1 MAPLND
7 LFYAALEAL
16 LLVVAL
22 SLDAFVAS
30 FAYGAQRIRIPYSSA
45 AIISVICTA
54 MLAVSLL
61 AGSLLRPFLPQ
72 SLTKGLCF
80 AILFLLGLVKLCDST
95 IKTLIR
101 KHKRMHRQVSFSLF
115 SLKFILD
122 VYADPEKAD
131 RDGSR
136 ELSPAEAASLAVAL
150 SLDGLAVGFG
160 AALMKVNFLMVMLF
174 SLAVGMLAVRLG
186 GKIGNRAAQKL
197 PFDLSWLSG
206 ALLIVLAILKL

>member
-1 MAPLND
+1 MND

-160 AALMKVNFLMVMLF
+160 AALM
-174 SLAVGMLAVRLG
+174 R
-186 GKIGNRAAQKL
+186 
-197 PFDLSWLSG
+197 
-206 ALLIVLAILKL
+206 

>member
-1 MAPLND
+1 MND

-131 RDGSR
+131 RVGSR

>member
-1 MAPLND
+1 MND

-160 AALMKVNFLMVMLF
+160 AALMQVNFLMVMVF

>member
-1 MAPLND
+1 MPLNG
-7 LFYAALEAL
+7 LFYAVLEAL

-22 SLDAFVAS
+22 SMDAFVAS
-30 FAYGAQRIRIPYSSA
+30 FAYGAQRIKIPFSSA

-61 AGSLLRPFLPQ
+61 AGALLRPFLPQ
-72 SLTKGLCF
+72 GLTRGLCF
-80 AILFLLGLVKLCDST
+80 ALLFCWVLQSCVISA

-101 KHKRMHRQVSFSLF
+101 RHKRMHRQVSFSVF

-136 ELSPAEAASLAVAL
+136 VLSPAEPPRWLLRYPLTGWRLA
-150 SLDGLAVGFG
+150 LA
-160 AALMKVNFLMVMLF
+160 
-174 SLAVGMLAVRLG
+174 R
-186 GKIGNRAAQKL
+186 R
-197 PFDLSWLSG
+197 
-206 ALLIVLAILKL
+206 